1 MKESTISSIVK
12 KNFPTDPS
20 LTQKYAMN
28 HDENLTMRVDL
39 EQILEDVKIGPEP
52 VIAMEIVINHIVNV
66 VNSTMDM
73 ETCCNENGC
82 DDGGKD

>member
-1 MKESTISSIVK
+1 
-12 KNFPTDPS
+12 
-20 LTQKYAMN
+20 MN

-52 VIAMEIVINHIVNV
+52 VIAMEIVMNHIENV
-66 VNSTMDM
+66 VNSTSTLDM

-82 DDGGKD
+82 DDGGRN

>member
-1 MKESTISSIVK
+1 
-12 KNFPTDPS
+12 
-20 LTQKYAMN
+20 MN

-66 VNSTMDM
+66 VNVVNSTQDM